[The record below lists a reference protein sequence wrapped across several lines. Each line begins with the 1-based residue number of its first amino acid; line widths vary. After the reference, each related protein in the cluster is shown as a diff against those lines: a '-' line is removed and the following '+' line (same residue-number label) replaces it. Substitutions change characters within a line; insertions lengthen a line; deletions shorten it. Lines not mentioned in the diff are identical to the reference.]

1 MHERGLGIH
10 ILGNNQHVLTA
21 QISRALVH
29 AGLVLLN
36 IWGGRDLASQN
47 SVFFEEVIQA
57 QGLHELMVLLPP
69 KVSYKRTQAISGQ
82 GWSLFKGTI
91 ELGQVEIPWSVLVV
105 NSMLLKYHNIAWHL
119 CSSDFKREKKVY

>member
-21 QISRALVH
+21 HISRALVH

-47 SVFFEEVIQA
+47 SVFFEEVIKA

-69 KVSYKRTQAISGQ
+69 RSPISEHRLFLGRVGLCLKVLLNWARLK
-82 GWSLFKGTI
+82 F
-91 ELGQVEIPWSVLVV
+91 LG
-105 NSMLLKYHNIAWHL
+105 L
-119 CSSDFKREKKVY
+119 CWL